1 MNLTRNIVEAE
12 DNVSNNF
19 RHEKVPIPWWN
30 IHFQIKPRKHFKHY
44 MSQMSVFLILLNGS
58 ICPSTS
64 KIRPKITSYTLST
77 SYETG

>member
-1 MNLTRNIVEAE
+1 MNRTSNIDEAE

-19 RHEKVPIPWWN
+19 RHEKVPIPRRN
-30 IHFQIKPRKHFKHY
+30 IHFRIKPRKHFTRY
-44 MSQMSVFLILLNGS
+44 MSVCLILSNGV

-64 KIRPKITSYTLST
+64 KIRPKITFYALSA